1 MRLLAGIAAV
11 LMVSASPVV
20 AQEAPDPAREAQLDL
35 ADRYLEL
42 AQGSGMDK
50 AVRQQLEAFYAEGAL
65 PEDQRVWLTE
75 TMATVYEDV
84 MALVIA
90 EVRDDV
96 ADRFTAAELEALI
109 AFYDTPMGRS
119 IVGKEV
125 ELSLAM
131 EQAMM
136 PHLMSRMAAVGE
148 KFCLRFDCS
157 ATSLA
162 AEKGLH

>member
-1 MRLLAGIAAV
+1 MRILAVIAAV

-84 MALVIA
+84 MALVMA

>member
-1 MRLLAGIAAV
+1 MRILAVIAAV